1 MSHLVSHTPS
11 GSGSSTNSNSRF
23 QSILDQA
30 LQAFKDTTGKD
41 LPRPSDPLFSD
52 LSACD
57 SPGAILAVLQK
68 QLPGYDQLAGSSQ
81 ETSKWPWLD
90 NTVDV
95 LTQVLQTIGCGV
107 GIVSPYM
114 AY

>member
-11 GSGSSTNSNSRF
+11 ASGSSTSSNARF

-30 LQAFKDTTGKD
+30 LQAYKETTGKV
-41 LPRPSDPLFSD
+41 LPGPSDQLFSD

-57 SPGAILAVLQK
+57 SPGAILAVLQE
-68 QLPGYDQLAGSSQ
+68 QLPEYDQLAGSSQ

-90 NTVDV
+90 NTIDI

-107 GIVSPYM
+107 GIVSPYT
-114 AY
+114 A